1 MNRLDVVAAILNLIV
16 TIISM
21 IILFNLNLGVLPLLC
36 IFGICYGV
44 AATYYLWV
52 NRKKGE

>member
-1 MNRLDVVAAILNLIV
+1 MNRLDVIAAILNLIV

-21 IILFNLNLGVLPLLC
+21 IILFNLNLETLPLLC

-44 AATYYLWV
+44 TATYYLWV
-52 NRKKGE
+52 NHKKGE